1 VITIFPALITL
12 DGQALNEAS
21 KGQLTMGQIDL
32 SRYEKII
39 GVITFDQKYA
49 EEAVKS
55 VKTRSE
61 GNRFLKN
68 HHL

>member
-1 VITIFPALITL
+1 MITL
-12 DGQALNEAS
+12 DGQALKEGS
-21 KGQLTMGQIDL
+21 KGQMAIGQIDL
-32 SRYEKII
+32 SKYEKII

-49 EEAVKS
+49 EDAVKS

-68 HHL
+68 HNL

>member
-1 VITIFPALITL
+1 MFKKTVLTKFPGLITL
-12 DGQALNEAS
+12 DGQALNEKPAN
-21 KGQLTMGQIDL
+21 QINLGNVDL

-55 VKTRSE
+55 VKTRS
-61 GNRFLKN
+61 
-68 HHL
+68 